1 MARFLGRWVGKT
13 EVAKEDIKEKIG
25 TTIDNSKQKWTNF
38 KDNTSNK
45 FDAAADKFS
54 KAANNAAHPIDFAKL
69 RYEEGKQEV
78 LKQREE
84 EKIRERLNRELNS
97 QSMQDQA
104 NNRRKMMTGISMTAP
119 ETTPIMNT
127 INKNE
132 DDKDQKKL
140 QKKEGKL
147 IDKENK
153 ELDRAGSNDK
163 KFMNRIDDLRQGG
176 NGGNK
181 FLEKGPGILVIL
193 SIMAYFTDLFTNFA
207 RPPDYPVIVLYGL
220 MIIAALVMTK
230 IARKTQ
236 WVDSDFVGFFGVI
249 AFTIVFPWVIHS
261 FREMIPYQ
269 WIVDLLGLFLL
280 FPPVFIYLLS
290 KYPDNTFAHKLYTW
304 VITAILIYA
313 FMPETSEKIN
323 KFFCIKQPFLLS
335 LSLYLLLGLL

>member
-132 DDKDQKKL
+132 
-140 QKKEGKL
+140 
-147 IDKENK
+147 
-153 ELDRAGSNDK
+153 
-163 KFMNRIDDLRQGG
+163 
-176 NGGNK
+176 
-181 FLEKGPGILVIL
+181 
-193 SIMAYFTDLFTNFA
+193 
-207 RPPDYPVIVLYGL
+207 
-220 MIIAALVMTK
+220 
-230 IARKTQ
+230 
-236 WVDSDFVGFFGVI
+236 
-249 AFTIVFPWVIHS
+249 
-261 FREMIPYQ
+261 
-269 WIVDLLGLFLL
+269 
-280 FPPVFIYLLS
+280 
-290 KYPDNTFAHKLYTW
+290 
-304 VITAILIYA
+304 
-313 FMPETSEKIN
+313 
-323 KFFCIKQPFLLS
+323 
-335 LSLYLLLGLL
+335 